1 MDGRTDL
8 DDIPGRQPTLA
19 QRTAEVLRRR
29 ILSGQVAQGE
39 RINEARL
46 AAELQ
51 TSRGPIREALR
62 QLSAEGLLK
71 DTPRRGSFVVTL
83 SPQDVTEIYELRTAL
98 EMQAA
103 RTVINRGEAGDFK
116 RLEEAVRAIEKA
128 AATNDVEE
136 VARLDLEFHQTLCR
150 LSRNSRISALF
161 QTNSALLRRLLL
173 AANENTILRE
183 MFTDHRSILNEIEA
197 RNVTGAESAISDHLE
212 RGRVRAV
219 RYLEALTVPESDRVA
234 AH

>member
-1 MDGRTDL
+1 MEGVASL
-8 DDIPGRQPTLA
+8 DEIPGRQPTLA
-19 QRTAEVLRRR
+19 QRAADVLRRR
-29 ILSGQVAQGE
+29 ILSGHFAQGE

-62 QLSAEGLLK
+62 QLSAEGLLT
-71 DTPRRGSFVVTL
+71 DTPRRGSFVVRL

-98 EMQAA
+98 ELQAA
-103 RTVINRGEAGDFK
+103 RKVIKRGEAGDFK
-116 RLEEAVRAIEKA
+116 RLDDAVAAIEKA

-136 VARLDLEFHQTLCR
+136 VARLDLEFHLTLCR
-150 LSRNSRISALF
+150 LSHNSRISGLF

-183 MFTDHRSILNEIEA
+183 MFRDHRTILEA
-197 RNVTGAESAISDHLE
+197 IRSRNTAAAEAAISDHLE
-212 RGRVRAV
+212 RGRMRAV
-219 RYLEALTVPESDRVA
+219 HYLEGLA
-234 AH
+234 AHERERAAAR